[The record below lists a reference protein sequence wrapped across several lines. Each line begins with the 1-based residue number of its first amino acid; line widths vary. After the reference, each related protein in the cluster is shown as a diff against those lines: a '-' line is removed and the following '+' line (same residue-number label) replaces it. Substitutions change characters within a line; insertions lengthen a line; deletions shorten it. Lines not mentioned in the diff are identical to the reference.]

1 MLGHNGDGNNELK
14 ASHTSMDAQSFDSL
28 HQRLYHD
35 FLRES
40 NAREELRAD
49 LTKKYNVLLM
59 LMTLVEIL
67 QVKRQYESFPRRI
80 RQR

>member
-49 LTKKYNVLLM
+49 LTKKIQRIVNVDDFE
-59 LMTLVEIL
+59 EI
-67 QVKRQYESFPRRI
+67 QQDKKTV
-80 RQR
+80 QRHFKTH

>member
-1 MLGHNGDGNNELK
+1 
-14 ASHTSMDAQSFDSL
+14 MDAQSFDSL

-49 LTKKYNVLLM
+49 LTKKIQRIVNVDDFGGDP
-59 LMTLVEIL
+59 TGQKTV
-67 QVKRQYESFPRRI
+67 
-80 RQR
+80 QRHFKTH